1 MDSLFF
7 IVAFIASPFVPMGNI
22 KRGVLVSAAAVA
34 VIVGTFVF
42 LLTWETTSEFF
53 VNLIGNYLG
62 LGFVIITK
70 VLILKS
76 LQTKFFAAFYRKNP
90 MAANIVTLAVEC
102 YSAAISIY
110 FMVVRAIKV
119 LVIGAMYIGR
129 IDTPLFADGVGV
141 FGPLEIGE

>member
-1 MDSLFF
+1 
-7 IVAFIASPFVPMGNI
+7 MGNI

-62 LGFVIITK
+62 LGLVIITK

>member
-1 MDSLFF
+1 
-7 IVAFIASPFVPMGNI
+7 MGNLQ
-22 KRGVLVSAAAVA
+22 KGCTGFSCSCRGNCWNVCFSTYLGNNERILCES
-34 VIVGTFVF
+34 
-42 LLTWETTSEFF
+42 
-53 VNLIGNYLG
+53 LIGNYLG
-62 LGFVIITK
+62 LGLVIITK